1 MANYKKKNG
10 NRKRDK
16 LHGFRWIKDVLNSS
30 GKGDS
35 WRIGGLIRRHIRQ
48 SSQAHEE

>member
-10 NRKRDK
+10 NRKREK
-16 LHGFRWIKDVLNSS
+16 LRGFRWMRNLVTAS
-30 GKGDS
+30 GDFGS

-48 SSQAHEE
+48 SSQASED